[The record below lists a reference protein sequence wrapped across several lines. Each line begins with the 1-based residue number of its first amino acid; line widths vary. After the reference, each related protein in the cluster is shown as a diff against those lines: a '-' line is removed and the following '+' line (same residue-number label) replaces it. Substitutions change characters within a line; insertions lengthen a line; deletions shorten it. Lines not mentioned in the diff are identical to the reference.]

1 MLNNLESTSIHQL
14 VESQA
19 LQTPDAVAVIFGQE
33 QLTYRELNQK
43 ANQLAHYLQ
52 TLNVGPEVLVGVC
65 LERSLSMLIGLLG
78 VLKAGGA
85 YVPLDPSFP
94 QERLAF
100 MLEDSEV
107 PVLLTQQHLLEILP
121 EREGLKIVCIDT
133 DWQAITQ
140 HTEENLD
147 SPVSP
152 ENLAYTIYT
161 SGSTGKPK
169 GVQIVHRAV
178 VNLLKSMQQEPGL
191 TQSDIFLGITTIS
204 FDMSVPELY
213 LPLIVGARIVL
224 VRREAGSDPAQL
236 SKILSESGATVM
248 QATPATWQLLL
259 SAGWKGN
266 KQLKMLCGGEAMTRS
281 LADQLLEKG
290 GSVWQMYGPTETTVW
305 SAVYQVK
312 PGINPVPIGYPIA
325 NTQIYL
331 IHGPARR
338 KDDLLQPVRV
348 GEPGEVYIGGVG
360 LARGYLNRPELT
372 SERFI
377 HDPFSDD
384 PDARLYKTGDLARYL
399 PDGSIEFI
407 GRIDYQVK
415 IRGFRVELGDIEA
428 ALSQYPVVT
437 EAAVVAKEDAS
448 GSKCLV
454 AYIVPKLEPS
464 EKKNL
469 VPQLRVFLKEK
480 LPNYMVPSVFV
491 VMESLPLT
499 PSGKI
504 DRRSLPDPK
513 NSRKSLAE
521 VFIAPSTPM
530 EKQLAQIWSQVLGI
544 EEIGIYDNFFE
555 LGGHSLLSVQ
565 LLSQVR
571 EAFQVDVPL
580 FYLLK
585 EPTIAGLIEAINVV
599 QNLSSAAVD
608 KETEIDLQAD
618 VVLDPTISPKT
629 PDVQPTTEPKHI
641 FLTGA
646 TGFLGAFL
654 LHELLEKTGATIHC
668 LVRSRSLEEAGQR
681 IQSNLERY
689 LLWNEQLSSR
699 IIPVLGDLT
708 QPLLGLSDQEFSKL
722 ALKLDSIYHNGAFVN
737 MVYPYSELR
746 AANVLGTG
754 EVLKLAS
761 LVKVTPVHFI
771 STLDIFQSSF
781 YSKMDVIPEN
791 VDLVYSEDY
800 YNGYAPSKW
809 VAEKLMTAARERG
822 IPVCIYRLGMV
833 TGHSYTGV
841 SQTNDLMCRLIKG
854 MIQME
859 SAPQLDRMIN
869 MTPVDYVSGAIVHL
883 SMQPE
888 SIGKAFHLNNS
899 HPLHLS
905 EFVSEIRALGY
916 PIEQIPYDEWLSQ
929 LLQPDFSRENVLRPL
944 SFLLTKRF
952 EQQLSYLEISLL
964 ASQTF
969 DCQNTIDGL
978 IGTSIVC
985 PPVDAQLLNVYFSY
999 FSRSG
1004 FLQPPLVDVKES
1016 FVFDQILEAKTKLQL
1031 LVGSGQ
1037 K

>member
-1 MLNNLESTSIHQL
+1 MFIHQL
-14 VESQA
+14 VEFQV
-19 LQTPDAVAVIFGQE
+19 LQSPNAVAVSFENE
-33 QLTYRELNQK
+33 QITYSELNQK

-65 LERSLSMLIGLLG
+65 LERSLEMFIALLA

-85 YVPLDPSFP
+85 YVPLDPTFP
-94 QERLAF
+94 QERIAF
-100 MLEDSEV
+100 MLEDSQLQV
-107 PVLLTQQHLLEILP
+107 VLTQQHLLEMLP
-121 EREGLKIVCIDT
+121 QHEGIQSVCIDA
-133 DWQAITQ
+133 DWQAISQ
-140 HTEENLD
+140 HSTENVN
-147 SPVSP
+147 SGVSP
-152 ENLAYTIYT
+152 ENIAYTIYT

-169 GVQIVHRAV
+169 GVQVVHSAV
-178 VNLLKSMQQEPGL
+178 VNLLKSMEQEPGL

-224 VRREAGSDPAQL
+224 IRREAGSDPAQL
-236 SKILSESGATVM
+236 SKILSESGITVM

-290 GSVWQMYGPTETTVW
+290 GSLWQMYGPTETTVW
-305 SAVYQVK
+305 SAVYQVE
-312 PGINPVPIGYPIA
+312 PGNNSVPIGRPIA

-338 KDDLLQPVRV
+338 KDDPLIPVPV
-348 GEPGEVYIGGVG
+348 GEPGEVYIGGLG

-384 PDARLYKTGDLARYL
+384 PGARLYKTGDLARYL
-399 PDGSIEFI
+399 PDGSIEYI
-407 GRIDYQVK
+407 GRIDHQVK
-415 IRGFRVELGDIEA
+415 IRGFRVELGDIES
-428 ALSQYPVVT
+428 ALSQYSAVRQ
-437 EAAVVAKEDAS
+437 AAVVAKEDAS
-448 GSKCLV
+448 GSKRLV
-454 AYIVPKLEPS
+454 AYIVPLEPS

-469 VPQLRVFLKEK
+469 VPQLCTFLKEK

-499 PSGKI
+499 PNGKI
-504 DRRSLPDPK
+504 DRRSLPEPK
-513 NSRKSLAE
+513 NSRSALAE
-521 VFIAPSTPM
+521 VFIAPATPI

-555 LGGHSLLSVQ
+555 LGGHSLLSVE
-565 LLSQVR
+565 LLSQVK
-571 EAFQVDVPL
+571 EALQVDVPL

-585 EPTIAGLIEAINVV
+585 TPTIAGLTEAIDVV
-599 QNLSSAAVD
+599 QKLTANVN

-618 VVLDPTISPKT
+618 LVLDPTIRPQT
-629 PDVQPTTEPKHI
+629 LYIEPTTQPQHI

-646 TGFLGAFL
+646 TGFVGAFL
-654 LHELLEKTGATIHC
+654 LHELLEQTGATIHC
-668 LVRSRSLEEAGQR
+668 LVRSSSLEEGKQR

-689 LLWNEQLSSR
+689 LLWNEQSSSR
-699 IIPVLGDLT
+699 IIPVLGDLS
-708 QPLLGLSDQEFSKL
+708 QPLLGLSEQQFSKL
-722 ALKLDSIYHNGAFVN
+722 AGQLDKIYHNGAFVN
-737 MVYPYSELR
+737 LVYPYSVLR

-754 EVLKLAS
+754 EVLKLAT

-781 YSKMDVIPEN
+781 YSKLEVIPEN
-791 VDLVYSEDY
+791 DGLAYNEGF
-800 YNGYAPSKW
+800 YNGYAQSKW
-809 VAEKLMTAARERG
+809 VAEKLMIAARERG

-833 TGHSYTGV
+833 TGHSQTGV

-854 MIQME
+854 MIQMKT
-859 SAPQLDRMIN
+859 APQLDRMIN
-869 MTPVDYVSGAIVHL
+869 MTPVDYVSQAIVHL
-883 SMQPE
+883 SMQSE
-888 SIGKAFHLNNS
+888 SIGKVFHLNNS

-905 EFVSEIRALGY
+905 EFVNQIHAVGY
-916 PIEQIPYDEWLSQ
+916 PIEQIPNEQWLSE
-929 LLQPDFSRENVLRPL
+929 LLEPDFSQENVLRPL
-944 SFLLTKRF
+944 SSLITKKF
-952 EQQLSYLEISLL
+952 EEQLPYLEISLL
-964 ASQTF
+964 ASQSF
-969 DCQNTIDGL
+969 GCQNTINGL
-978 IGTSIVC
+978 LGSSIVC
-985 PPVDAQLLNVYFSY
+985 PPVNDQLLNVYFSY

-1004 FLQPPLVDVKES
+1004 FLESPLVDVKKS
-1016 FVFDQILEAKTKLQL
+1016 FVFKKIVEAKTKLKS
-1031 LVGSGQ
+1031 LVCNSQ

>member
-1 MLNNLESTSIHQL
+1 MSIHQL
-14 VESQA
+14 VE
-19 LQTPDAVAVIFGQE
+19 LQVLQSPNAVAVSFGQE
-33 QLTYRELNQK
+33 QITYSELNQK

-65 LERSLSMLIGLLG
+65 LERSLEMFIGLLA

-85 YVPLDPSFP
+85 YVPLDPTFP

-100 MLEDSEV
+100 MLEDSQL
-107 PVLLTQQHLLEILP
+107 PILLTQQHLLEILP
-121 EREGLKIVCIDT
+121 QHEGIHSVCIDA
-133 DWQAITQ
+133 DWQSISQ
-140 HTEENLD
+140 HSTENVD
-147 SPVSP
+147 SGVTP

-169 GVQIVHRAV
+169 GVQVVHRAV
-178 VNLLKSMQQEPGL
+178 VNLLKSMEQEPGL
-191 TQSDIFLGITTIS
+191 TQQDIFLGITTIS

-213 LPLIVGARIVL
+213 LPLIVGAQIVL
-224 VRREAGSDPAQL
+224 VRREEAIDAAQL
-236 SKILSESGATVM
+236 SKIISESGATVM

-259 SAGWKGN
+259 SADWKGN

-281 LADQLLEKG
+281 LANQLLEKG
-290 GSVWQMYGPTETTVW
+290 GSLWQMYGPTETTVW
-305 SAVYQVK
+305 SAVYQVE
-312 PGINPVPIGYPIA
+312 PGNNPVPIGYPIA

-338 KDDLLQPVRV
+338 KDDPLILVPV
-348 GEPGEVYIGGVG
+348 GEPGEVYIGGLG

-377 HDPFSDD
+377 HDPFSGDL
-384 PDARLYKTGDLARYL
+384 PGARLYKTGDLARYL
-399 PDGSIEFI
+399 PDGSIEYI
-407 GRIDYQVK
+407 GRIDHQVK
-415 IRGFRVELGDIEA
+415 IRGFRVELGDIES
-428 ALSQYPVVT
+428 ALSQYSDVRQ
-437 EAAVVAKEDAS
+437 AAVVAKEDTS
-448 GSKCLV
+448 GSKRLV
-454 AYIVPKLEPS
+454 AYIVPLEQS

-469 VPQLRVFLKEK
+469 VPQLCTFLKEK

-491 VMESLPLT
+491 VMQSLPLS
-499 PSGKI
+499 PNGKI
-504 DRRSLPDPK
+504 DRRSLPEPK
-513 NSRKSLAE
+513 NSRSALAE
-521 VFIAPSTPM
+521 VFIAPATPM
-530 EKQLAQIWSQVLGI
+530 EKQLAEIWSQVLGI

-565 LLSQVR
+565 LLSQVQK
-571 EAFQVDVPL
+571 AFQVDVPL

-585 EPTIAGLIEAINVV
+585 APTIAGLIEAIDVV
-599 QNLSSAAVD
+599 QNLSSATVD

-618 VVLDPTISPKT
+618 FVLDSTIRPHTLYVEPTI
-629 PDVQPTTEPKHI
+629 QPQHI

-646 TGFLGAFL
+646 TGFVGAFL
-654 LHELLEKTGATIHC
+654 LHELLEQTGASIHC
-668 LVRSRSLEEAGQR
+668 LVRSSSLEEGKQR

-699 IIPVLGDLT
+699 IIPVLGDLS
-708 QPLLGLSDQEFSKL
+708 QPLLGLSEQQFSKL
-722 ALKLDSIYHNGAFVN
+722 AVKLDKIYHNGAFVN
-737 MVYPYSELR
+737 LVYPYSVLR

-754 EVLKLAS
+754 EVLKLAT

-781 YSKMDVIPEN
+781 YSKLEVIPEN
-791 VDLVYSEDY
+791 DGLAYNEGF
-800 YNGYAPSKW
+800 YNGYAQSKW
-809 VAEKLMTAARERG
+809 VAEKLMIAARERG

-833 TGHSYTGV
+833 TGHSQTGV

-854 MIQME
+854 MIQMKT
-859 SAPQLDRMIN
+859 APQLDRMIN
-869 MTPVDYVSGAIVHL
+869 MTPVDYVSQAIVHL

-905 EFVSEIRALGY
+905 EFVGEICTLGY
-916 PIEQIPYDEWLSQ
+916 PIEQIPYEQWLSQ
-929 LLQPDFSRENVLRPL
+929 LLEPDFSQENVLRPL
-944 SFLLTKRF
+944 SSLLNKRF
-952 EQQLSYLEISLL
+952 EEQLPYLEISLL

-969 DCQNTIDGL
+969 GCQNTNNGL
-978 IGTSIVC
+978 LGTSIVC

-1004 FLQPPLVDVKES
+1004 FLKSPLVDVKKS
-1016 FVFDQILEAKTKLQL
+1016 FVFKEIVEAKTKLQP
-1031 LVGSGQ
+1031 LVGNLQ